1 MSSAA
6 PPPAPPAP
14 QRFVLEV
21 QPEAPGRRWQAVL
34 VLGDDGTRLAFDT
47 PLALLRFIARQT
59 LPQRPGGL
67 R

>member
-1 MSSAA
+1 MTDRP
-6 PPPAPPAP
+6 PPPADPPP

-21 QPEAPGRRWQAVL
+21 QPEAPGHAWQAVL
-34 VLGDDGTRLAFDT
+34 VLCGSGTRVAFDS

-59 LPQRPGGL
+59 LEGRPGGL